1 MGNVRWRVRQAL
13 FIGHNKLMHRTIY
26 GLYYFEP
33 GATPT
38 KRYFYVGRS
47 IDMFQRE
54 RQHHYAKKSGHEDKY
69 EFIRDLESRGIMW
82 HAESLRE
89 IPENEYPPDN
99 ESWFVIK
106 LTREGHNLTN
116 MRHGSEEHRREL
128 AEQVGN
134 IAIRS
139 AADVQAVRVK
149 RKYAKSRALRRR
161 MLEQALRKE
170 GIPDV
175 TKDGLL
181 PPILKRRLLT
191 KGCLKVEK
199 GVTLTEIIKLERA
212 EPMFKRLEAKSN
224 GVV

>member
-1 MGNVRWRVRQAL
+1 MLFRSL
-13 FIGHNKLMHRTIY
+13 FIRRNKLIHRTIY

-33 GATPT
+33 GATST

-54 RQHHYAKKSGHEDKY
+54 RQHRYAKKSGREDKY
-69 EFIRDLESRGIMW
+69 EFIRDLESRGISW
-82 HAESLRE
+82 HPESLRE
-89 IPENEYPPDN
+89 ISENEYPPDN
-99 ESWFVIK
+99 ERWFVIK

-116 MRHGSEEHRREL
+116 MRHGSEERRREL

-134 IAIRS
+134 IVIRS
-139 AADVQAVRVK
+139 VADVQAVRVR
-149 RKYAKSRALRRR
+149 RKYAESRALRRR
-161 MLEQALRKE
+161 MLKQALRKE